1 MSRPINAEH
10 PNAVR
15 LLATTSLN
23 GIGGNGVPGNERMH
37 AYTGCCTFTA
47 DGVDIVAT
55 LVGFIPRPIRTC
67 SSTEVIEAPVSIR
80 AKPTCGGGI
89 GVCDA

>member
-47 DGVDIVAT
+47 EGVDIVAT
-55 LVGFIPRPIRTC
+55 L
-67 SSTEVIEAPVSIR
+67 
-80 AKPTCGGGI
+80 I